1 MPNKLTNVE
10 VDERINNI
18 IGNEYLRLSNYI
30 NNTSYLDIKH
40 LPCGNIRKINLCN
53 LNKNTRCI
61 KCYGGSKKLSDSY
74 VSSKIEKDTKQEY
87 TKITQ
92 YKNAKE
98 KFKIR
103 HNLCGNEYMV
113 NWANFSGG
121 KRCPKCNGGRL
132 LDNSDIDQII
142 KKESDGEY
150 IRISDYI
157 NSETNFLIKHLT
169 CGNEYS
175 VRIACFRR
183 GNRCKKCHD
192 KSLALSNEEVKK
204 VIESNAGYVMVGN
217 YVNSK
222 RKIKIKHTECGNIY
236 EASLQD
242 FKRGHRCS
250 YCYKTKRKTNK
261 DIDLYLK
268 DKTKK
273 EYDRMSE
280 YVNNHEYLIMKHNIC
295 GHEYKVRWTNFISG
309 VRCPK
314 CKLSKGEK
322 RICDFLVENGIKYKK
337 EKTFP
342 KCVYKS
348 KLRYDFYIEDFNLLI
363 EFDGAQHYRSVKYF
377 GGDKQ
382 LRENKIR
389 DEIKTNFAKKNNIEL
404 LRIPY
409 WEYDNIENILNK
421 KIYQNNLKNA

>member
-1 MPNKLTNVE
+1 MPNKLTNAK
-10 VDERINNI
+10 VDERINNT
-18 IGNEYLRLSNYI
+18 IGNEYLRTSNYI
-30 NNTSYLDIKH
+30 DNNSHLNIKH
-40 LPCGNIRKINLCN
+40 LPCGSVHKIKLCN

-61 KCYGGSKKLSDSY
+61 KCYGSSKRLSDFY

-87 TKITQ
+87 TKITK

-103 HNLCGNEYMV
+103 HNVCGNEYMV
-113 NWANFSGG
+113 NWANFSSG
-121 KRCPKCNGGRL
+121 KRCPKCNGGKIF
-132 LDNSDIDQII
+132 SDSEIDKII
-142 KKESDGEY
+142 KEESNGEY
-150 IRISDYI
+150 VRISDYI
-157 NSETNFLIKHLT
+157 NYKTHFLIKHLV
-169 CGNEYS
+169 CGNEYL
-175 VRIACFRR
+175 VRMAGFKR
-183 GNRCKKCHD
+183 GDRCKKCYN
-192 KSLALSNEEVKK
+192 KSLAFNSEEVKT
-204 VIESNAGYVMVGN
+204 IINGNTGYIMVGN
-217 YVNSK
+217 YINNK
-222 RKIKIKHTECGNIY
+222 HKIKIKHLDCGRIY

-242 FKRGHRCS
+242 FKRGRRCS
-250 YCYKTKRKTNK
+250 QCFKTRRKTNK
-261 DIDLYLK
+261 DVDLYLK
-268 DKTKK
+268 DNTKK
-273 EYDRMSE
+273 EYNRISE
-280 YVNNHEYLIMKHNIC
+280 YVNNHEYIIMKHNIC
-295 GHEYKVRWTNFISG
+295 GHEYKVKWGNFISG
-309 VRCPK
+309 TRCPK

-322 RICDFLVENGIKYKK
+322 KICDFLFENGIKYKK

-421 KIYQNNLKNA
+421 KIYQII